1 MHFGSYESACHFR
14 AMTDFIPLAAC
25 VLIAFGIGSN
35 DTSNA
40 LGICIGCGIIR
51 LKRALLLFGFF
62 VVLGIVLQGDRV
74 MQTVGKNLLDV
85 NIPVM
90 SIALSVSALLIILS
104 NWKKLPLST
113 HQVIVGSLVGAG
125 VSSGVPV
132 SIVSLTKIALSW
144 LISPIVAL
152 FTALFLYRLME
163 KTISKLSFFR
173 IEQILRG
180 FLLLSG
186 ILIAYNTGANELATI
201 VGPAIHSGLIG
212 KTPASIIGALFVF
225 LGAVLLSKRVI
236 DTIGKDITT
245 LDPYSGFAAQFGA
258 GICVFFFTSL
268 GMPISTTYCIIGG
281 ISGVGMSKGMKTIKM
296 DLIKKIIANWFL
308 APSLAFLIS
317 YALMKIAA

>member
-1 MHFGSYESACHFR
+1 
-14 AMTDFIPLAAC
+14 MTELIPLAAC

-51 LKRALLLFGFF
+51 LKKALLLFGCF
-62 VVLGIVLQGDRV
+62 VVLGVVLQGQKV

-85 NIPVM
+85 NLPIM
-90 SIALSVSALLIILS
+90 SIALSVSAVLIILS

-113 HQVIVGSLVGAG
+113 HQVIIGSLVGAG
-125 VSSGVPV
+125 VAAGVAV
-132 SIVSLTKIALSW
+132 SFLSLIKIVLSW
-144 LISPIVAL
+144 IISPLVA
-152 FTALFLYRLME
+152 FFSALFLYRAME
-163 KTISKLSFFR
+163 KTISKLSLFR
-173 IEQILRG
+173 IERIIRFL
-180 FLLLSG
+180 LLLSG

-201 VGPAIHSGLIG
+201 VGPAIHSGLIER
-212 KTPASIIGALFVF
+212 TPASLIGSLFVF

-236 DTIGKDITT
+236 ETIGKGITT

-258 GICVFFFTSL
+258 GICVLFFTFL

-281 ISGVGMSKGMKTIKM
+281 ISGVGMSKGMKTVKM

-308 APSLAFLIS
+308 APTLAFLIS
-317 YALMKIAA
+317 FVIMKIISS